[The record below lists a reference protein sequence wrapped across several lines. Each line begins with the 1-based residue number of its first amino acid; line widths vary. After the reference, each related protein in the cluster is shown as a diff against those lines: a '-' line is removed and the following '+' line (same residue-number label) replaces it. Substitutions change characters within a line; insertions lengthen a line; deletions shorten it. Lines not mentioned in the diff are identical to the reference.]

1 MGFVLRVLVNAAAVY
16 VAARLVPGIR
26 VEGLQALLITA
37 LVLGLV
43 NAVIRPVLV
52 VVTLPLTLVTLGLF
66 LIILNAFCFWLTSA
80 LVPGFRV
87 GGFGPA
93 LLGSLVVSLISW
105 LLTAF
110 LSDAGRL
117 RRL

>member
-1 MGFVLRVLVNAAAVY
+1 MGFIFRVLVNAAAVY

-26 VEGLQALLITA
+26 VDGLQALLIAA

-43 NAVIRPVLV
+43 NAVIRPVLL

-66 LIILNAFCFWLTSA
+66 LLVLNAFCFWLTSA
-80 LVPGFRV
+80 LVPGFTV
-87 GGFGPA
+87 NGFGA
-93 LLGSLVVSLISW
+93 AFLGGLVVSVISW

-110 LSDAGRL
+110 LSDAGRI